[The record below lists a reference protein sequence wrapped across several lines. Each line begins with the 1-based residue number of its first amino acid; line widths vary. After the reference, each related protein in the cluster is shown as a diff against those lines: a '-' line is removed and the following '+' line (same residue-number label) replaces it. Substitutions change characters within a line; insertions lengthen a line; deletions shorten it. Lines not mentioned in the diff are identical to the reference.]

1 MARARAYAGA
11 MSDATHANPSTLALD
26 AYQQQVA
33 GAYAA
38 RAAGYD
44 SAPGNADWHR
54 RMAAQLVQRA
64 PIQAGQSVLD
74 IATGTGLV
82 ALDAAARVGA
92 AGRVLGIDIAAPM
105 LQQAQRKA
113 AEQGLAQVSFEPR
126 DAEATGLPPA
136 GFDHVLCCA
145 ALVLMRDIAQVL
157 AHWRSLLRPGGWI
170 GLQTHPETAFV
181 SSRVLQRLAAEQGID
196 LRLHREVG
204 TPARLR
210 ALLQGAGFADIDI
223 HTEPDGYW
231 LSLEQALSFGP
242 DSHFPAPG
250 QYPPPL
256 AACTPAQL
264 QALREGYAAAMQAA
278 CTPQGI
284 WNDCASLFARARL
297 AGV

>member
-1 MARARAYAGA
+1 M
-11 MSDATHANPSTLALD
+11 
-26 AYQQQVA
+26 
-33 GAYAA
+33 
-38 RAAGYD
+38 
-44 SAPGNADWHR
+44 
-54 RMAAQLVQRA
+54 
-64 PIQAGQSVLD
+64 LD

-204 TPARLR
+204 TPA
-210 ALLQGAGFADIDI
+210 LLQGAGFADIDI

-256 AACTPAQL
+256 AACTP
-264 QALREGYAAAMQAA
+264 
-278 CTPQGI
+278 QGI
-284 WNDCASLFARARL
+284 WNDCTSLFARARL

>member
-1 MARARAYAGA
+1 
-11 MSDATHANPSTLALD
+11 MSDATRANPSTLALD

-82 ALDAAARVGA
+82 ALDVAARVGA

-113 AEQGLAQVSFEPR
+113 AGQGLAQVSFEPR

-136 GFDHVLCCA
+136 SFDHVLCCA

-181 SSRVLQRLAAEQGID
+181 SSRALQGLAAEQGID

-284 WNDCASLFARARL
+284 WNDCTSLFARARL